1 MFTGI
6 FERCPVI
13 LQHDE
18 FDCAPACL
26 ASVCKYYGKRIPLT
40 VIRRL
45 AGTDR
50 DGTSGFG
57 IIRGAEE
64 LGFSCKGGAS
74 TAKTLSADMMYPF
87 IAHVKRDNLDHYVIV
102 YKYKNNKVYIGDP
115 ACGLRIV
122 KTDAFRAEWT
132 GVFFIILPM
141 EKFEKNKD
149 TDTKLTRF
157 IKILARYKKILVEVL
172 VASILLSL
180 LGIATAFY
188 FRFLIDEVLYTGVKI
203 TLTLFSVGYALV
215 IVFQVLL
222 IFCRNQLMLYMGNK
236 IDAALMFEYFRHIL
250 RLPMDF
256 FTSRKTGEILSRI
269 NDTATIRY
277 AISSTSLSVVLDS
290 LMLLIGGVFLFIF
303 GGSLLIAAVIPVIL
317 SAILAWLFFNPYKN
331 MLKIKAVVDAE
342 KQSVM
347 VENINGIATL
357 KALSS
362 EKLAFERT
370 EIKIVDSIKKG
381 ITLGTMGNIENTLHT
396 FLSQGGTLAVYWI
409 GSLHILAGTM
419 SLGRLISFVLLSGY
433 FLGPLGRLL
442 TLQPSLQEAFVAAV
456 RLAEILDIPEEDI
469 DSGDIKKDSLNGDI
483 EVKNVTFAYG
493 TRGNTL
499 ENISLSVK
507 AGQKVAFVGTSGS
520 GKTTLVKLLMKF
532 YNFTAGEISIDGINI
547 KDFDT
552 PSYRKMIG
560 YVPQDILLFSGTIKD
575 NIRFGL
581 LHLPDEAVYQ
591 AAKAAMA
598 DEFISKLPDRYNTVV
613 GERGAT
619 LSGGERQRIALA
631 RILLRKPRILI
642 LDEATA
648 SLDSVTERAI
658 MKTVDRLTDGI
669 TTIIIAHRLSTI
681 VNCDK
686 IFVFEAGKLVES
698 GTHKTLLKKTGAY
711 KALWNAQQHSFTK
724 GMCTDEMC
732 PAP

>member
-74 TAKTLSADMMYPF
+74 PAKTLSADMVYPF

-122 KTDAFRAEWT
+122 KADAFRGEWT
-132 GVFFIILPM
+132 GVFFIILPI

-203 TLTLFSVGYALV
+203 TLTLFSIGYALV
-215 IVFQVLL
+215 IVFQALL

-331 MLKIKAVVDAE
+331 MLKIKAAVDAE

-381 ITLGTMGNIENTLHT
+381 LTLGTMGNIENALHT

-469 DSGDIKKDSLNGDI
+469 DSGDIKKDNLNGDI
-483 EVKNVTFAYG
+483 KVKNLTFAYG

-532 YNFTAGEISIDGINI
+532 YNFTAGEIMVDGINI

-552 PSYRKMIG
+552 LSYRKMIG

-724 GMCTDEMC
+724 EMCTDEMC

>member
-1 MFTGI
+1 MFAGI
-6 FERCPVI
+6 FERCPII

-74 TAKTLSADMMYPF
+74 PAKTLSAGMMYPF
-87 IAHVKRDNLDHYVIV
+87 IAHVKRDNLDHYIIV
-102 YKYKNNKVYIGDP
+102 YKYKNNKVYVGDP

-122 KTDAFRAEWT
+122 KADAFKSEWT

-157 IKILARYKKILVEVL
+157 VKILTRYKKILVEVL

-188 FRFLIDEVLYTGVKI
+188 FRFLIYEVLYTGVKM
-203 TLTLFSVGYALV
+203 TLSLFSLGYALV
-215 IVFQVLL
+215 IVFQALL

-290 LMLLIGGVFLFIF
+290 LMLIIGGVFLFIF

-331 MLKIKAVVDAE
+331 MLKIKAAVDAE

-381 ITLGTMGNIENTLHT
+381 ITLGTMGNIENALHT

-409 GSLHILAGTM
+409 GSLHILAETM

-456 RLAEILDIPEEDI
+456 RLAEILDISEEDI
-469 DSGDIKKDSLNGDI
+469 DSGDIKKDNLNGGDI

-499 ENISLSVK
+499 ENITLSVK

-520 GKTTLVKLLMKF
+520 
-532 YNFTAGEISIDGINI
+532 
-547 KDFDT
+547 
-552 PSYRKMIG
+552 
-560 YVPQDILLFSGTIKD
+560 
-575 NIRFGL
+575 
-581 LHLPDEAVYQ
+581 
-591 AAKAAMA
+591 
-598 DEFISKLPDRYNTVV
+598 
-613 GERGAT
+613 
-619 LSGGERQRIALA
+619 
-631 RILLRKPRILI
+631 
-642 LDEATA
+642 
-648 SLDSVTERAI
+648 
-658 MKTVDRLTDGI
+658 
-669 TTIIIAHRLSTI
+669 
-681 VNCDK
+681 
-686 IFVFEAGKLVES
+686 
-698 GTHKTLLKKTGAY
+698 
-711 KALWNAQQHSFTK
+711 
-724 GMCTDEMC
+724 
-732 PAP
+732 

>member
-203 TLTLFSVGYALV
+203 TLTLFSIGYALV
-215 IVFQVLL
+215 IVFQALL

-331 MLKIKAVVDAE
+331 MLKIKAAVDAE

-370 EIKIVDSIKKG
+370 EIKIVDSMKKG

-532 YNFTAGEISIDGINI
+532 YNFTAGEIMVDGINI

-552 PSYRKMIG
+552 LSYRKMIG

-591 AAKAAMA
+591 AAKAAMT

-681 VNCDK
+681 VDCDK

-732 PAP
+732 PAL

>member
-1 MFTGI
+1 MLKP
-6 FERCPVI
+6 C
-13 LQHDE
+13 
-18 FDCAPACL
+18 
-26 ASVCKYYGKRIPLT
+26 
-40 VIRRL
+40 
-45 AGTDR
+45 
-50 DGTSGFG
+50 
-57 IIRGAEE
+57 
-64 LGFSCKGGAS
+64 
-74 TAKTLSADMMYPF
+74 
-87 IAHVKRDNLDHYVIV
+87 
-102 YKYKNNKVYIGDP
+102 
-115 ACGLRIV
+115 
-122 KTDAFRAEWT
+122 
-132 GVFFIILPM
+132 
-141 EKFEKNKD
+141 
-149 TDTKLTRF
+149 TDTKLIRF

-215 IVFQVLL
+215 IVFQALL

-331 MLKIKAVVDAE
+331 MLKIKADVDAE

-532 YNFTAGEISIDGINI
+532 YNFTAGEIMVDGINI

-698 GTHKTLLKKTGAY
+698 GTHKMLLKKTGAY

-732 PAP
+732 PAL

>member
-203 TLTLFSVGYALV
+203 TLTLFSIGYALV
-215 IVFQVLL
+215 IVFQALL

-419 SLGRLISFVLLSGY
+419 SLGRLITYVFLS
-433 FLGPLGRLL
+433 R
-442 TLQPSLQEAFVAAV
+442 
-456 RLAEILDIPEEDI
+456 
-469 DSGDIKKDSLNGDI
+469 
-483 EVKNVTFAYG
+483 
-493 TRGNTL
+493 
-499 ENISLSVK
+499 NI
-507 AGQKVAFVGTSGS
+507 
-520 GKTTLVKLLMKF
+520 
-532 YNFTAGEISIDGINI
+532 
-547 KDFDT
+547 
-552 PSYRKMIG
+552 
-560 YVPQDILLFSGTIKD
+560 
-575 NIRFGL
+575 
-581 LHLPDEAVYQ
+581 
-591 AAKAAMA
+591 
-598 DEFISKLPDRYNTVV
+598 
-613 GERGAT
+613 
-619 LSGGERQRIALA
+619 
-631 RILLRKPRILI
+631 
-642 LDEATA
+642 
-648 SLDSVTERAI
+648 
-658 MKTVDRLTDGI
+658 
-669 TTIIIAHRLSTI
+669 
-681 VNCDK
+681 
-686 IFVFEAGKLVES
+686 
-698 GTHKTLLKKTGAY
+698 
-711 KALWNAQQHSFTK
+711 
-724 GMCTDEMC
+724 
-732 PAP
+732 